1 MKNNKRVQNAVK
13 GMRIKI
19 KFPRFYIDTKRP
31 GNYVKGTI
39 FEVVDSNSV
48 RFTAKMNGTHLGTF
62 CAIKGESGFPFTKC
76 K

>member
-19 KFPRFYIDTKRP
+19 KFPRFYIDTKMP

-39 FEVVDSNSV
+39 IEVADSESV
-48 RFTAKMNGTHLGTF
+48 RFTAKINGTHLGTF
-62 CAIKGESGFPFTKC
+62 WAIKGESGFPFTKC